1 MDEDNESEFD
11 RNITLSL
18 DVNDGSPQ
26 NPTPIGEYPIV
37 GSSGLS
43 SKYFFTYYDGT
54 LTVSNKNKQG
64 ISFDQNLNQVPA
76 TSGSIEL
83 NGSSYDLDSN
93 LSTNLPLYYEIE
105 NENVAKL
112 RVTQDDHLKSHWKFD
127 ESKYAEA
134 FDEKGTTQELCVI

>member
-1 MDEDNESEFD
+1 MGEDNESEFD

-64 ISFDQNLNQVPA
+64 ISFNQNLNRYLRHRDQ
-76 TSGSIEL
+76 L
-83 NGSSYDLDSN
+83 N
-93 LSTNLPLYYEIE
+93 
-105 NENVAKL
+105 
-112 RVTQDDHLKSHWKFD
+112 
-127 ESKYAEA
+127 
-134 FDEKGTTQELCVI
+134 